1 MHCGCIT
8 RILHFDIKPHNI
20 LLDEEFCPKISNFG
34 LAKLCSKKESVV
46 SLMDARGTIGYIA
59 PEVVSKNFGG
69 VSSKSDVYSYGMM
82 ILEMVSVR
90 KNMKIGVRNPSQV
103 YFLD

>member
-1 MHCGCIT
+1 
-8 RILHFDIKPHNI
+8 
-20 LLDEEFCPKISNFG
+20 
-34 LAKLCSKKESVV
+34 
-46 SLMDARGTIGYIA
+46 MDARGTIGYIA